1 MGNYAKIVFSNR
13 ELLGMA
19 ISVIGCV
26 IIGNGITELIK
37 AGNSKIE
44 TFLKK
49 EPKYFTEGIKIIDD
63 VLREA

>member
-49 EPKYFTEGIKIIDD
+49 EPK
-63 VLREA
+63 